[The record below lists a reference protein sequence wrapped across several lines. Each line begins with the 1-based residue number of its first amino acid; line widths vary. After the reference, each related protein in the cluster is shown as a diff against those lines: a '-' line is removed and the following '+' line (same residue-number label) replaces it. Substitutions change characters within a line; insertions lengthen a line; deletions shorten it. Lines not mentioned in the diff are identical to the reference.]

1 MKYRCLILSVALTG
15 LSLIVNAQKNRII
28 YPKATFNK
36 AEAERMIASDGK
48 ASIKGQMT
56 QKSNYMHNVVTL
68 YPCTEY
74 FMEWYE
80 LKKKDKKEK
89 KSIFMSEEANSYRIL
104 TLINKQDGSFEFTG
118 LNPGKYFLHTTV
130 YQTKVANV
138 KKQVGTETVTTTN
151 GLGIQISSYD
161 RPIMENGRELYQT
174 VEDHTTIVELTGSG
188 QVLNVNL

>member
-1 MKYRCLILSVALTG
+1 MKYRYLILSVAFTG
-15 LSLIVNAQKNRII
+15 LSLIVNAQKNRIS
-28 YPKATFNK
+28 YPKTTFNK

-48 ASIKGQMT
+48 GSIKGQMS

-138 KKQVGTETVTTTN
+138 KKQVGSETVTTTN

>member
-36 AEAERMIASDGK
+36 AEAGRMIASDGK

-174 VEDHTTIVELTGSG
+174 AEDHTTIVELTGSG

>member
-1 MKYRCLILSVALTG
+1 MKYRYLILSVAFTG
-15 LSLIVNAQKNRII
+15 LSLIVNAQKNRIS

-48 ASIKGQMT
+48 GSIKGQMS

-138 KKQVGTETVTTTN
+138 KKQVGSETVTTTN